1 MDGRPGRPGGR
12 GAAGGRLRGRRGAF
26 GKRFNHHHDHN
37 LNEETSE
44 LLQHHAPSRL
54 GRPGCLPCRG
64 SPATWKYAAGDPD
77 ALQASQTTMMM
88 PMQRLKVNDD
98 TQEKVRQ
105 DLCTNVDLRRRR
117 QGVRGLRPAH

>member
-1 MDGRPGRPGGR
+1 MDGRPGRPGGG
-12 GAAGGRLRGRRGAF
+12 GAADGRVGGRRRAF
-26 GKRFNHHHDHN
+26 GKRFEHQHDHE

-44 LLQHHAPSRL
+44 FPRLSAPSRL

-64 SPATWKYAAGDPD
+64 SPATWKCAAGDPD

-105 DLCTNVDLRRRR
+105 YLCTNVDLRQRRPAAPWH
-117 QGVRGLRPAH
+117 RPAH